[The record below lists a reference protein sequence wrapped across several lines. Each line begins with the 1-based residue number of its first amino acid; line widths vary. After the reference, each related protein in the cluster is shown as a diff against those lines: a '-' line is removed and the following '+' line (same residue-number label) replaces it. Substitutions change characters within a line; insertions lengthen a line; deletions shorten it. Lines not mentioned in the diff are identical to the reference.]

1 MKKKQNNPIENLRK
15 KQKAET
21 YALILNTA
29 GDMFESMGYEKTTM
43 RKIAAK
49 IGISP
54 GAIFKHFD
62 NKSSLLAA
70 KLFED
75 IEIVQEK
82 GIETIPEKATI
93 ENQFLHIAECFFKY
107 YDLRPVLSKILVQH
121 SVFIEGIQS
130 EKIEAQMK
138 SMGDVY
144 VQLIDEGKKRDEI
157 KKDVDSFTLLMAFWS
172 NYIWALILFV
182 NNPAITADMALE
194 MLKPLVKQTY
204 SGAIN
209 KKS

>member
-1 MKKKQNNPIENLRK
+1 MEKKINNPMGNIRQ

-29 GDMFESMGYEKTTM
+29 GDMFETMGYEKTTM

-49 IGISP
+49 VGISP

-70 KLFED
+70 KLYED
-75 IEIVQEK
+75 LEIVQEK
-82 GIETIPEKATI
+82 GLDTIPKKATI

-121 SVFIEGIQS
+121 SILIEGIWA
-130 EKIEAQMK
+130 EKFESQRRD
-138 SMGDVY
+138 MGETF
-144 VQLIDEGKKRDEI
+144 VQLIEEGKKRNEI
-157 KKDVDSFTLLMAFWS
+157 KKDVDSFTLLMTLWS

-182 NNPAITADMALE
+182 NNPAINATIAIE
-194 MLKPLVKQTY
+194 MLKPLVKQSC
-204 SGAIN
+204 SGAI
-209 KKS
+209 KK

>member
-1 MKKKQNNPIENLRK
+1 MKKIKNNPIDNLRK

-21 YALILNTA
+21 YALILNIA
-29 GDMFESMGYEKTTM
+29 GDMFESMGYEKTTL

-49 IGISP
+49 VGISP

-62 NKSSLLAA
+62 NKASLLAA

-75 IEIVQEK
+75 IEVVQKK
-82 GIETIPEKATI
+82 GIDTIPEKTTLEI
-93 ENQFLHIAECFFKY
+93 QFLHIAECFYKY

-121 SVFIEGIQS
+121 SILIDGIWA
-130 EKIEAQMK
+130 EKFEAQMRN
-138 SMGDVY
+138 MGDVY
-144 VQLIDEGKKRDEI
+144 LQLIEEGKKRDEI
-157 KKDVDSFTLLMAFWS
+157 KDVDSFTLIMSLWS
-172 NYIWALILFV
+172 NYIWSLILFV

-194 MLKPLVKQTY
+194 MLKPLVKQTC

-209 KKS
+209 IKS